1 MVVMAVSFENSAHT
15 KCRAQFKKAFMF
27 VGGINQNRIA
37 GVFAS
42 NDEHVVCI
50 WADNNAVNFEIVIE
64 VVQCS

>member
-1 MVVMAVSFENSAHT
+1 
-15 KCRAQFKKAFMF
+15 MF
-27 VGGINQNRIA
+27 VSGINQNRIA

-50 WADNNAVNFEIVIE
+50 WADNNAVYFEIVIE